1 MADAS
6 TLPTTRSSNGTDSAV
21 ALETDTG
28 TGGGPD
34 VVCATFSCLQPAT
47 NRTAASG
54 NNDNSR
60 RIDKIRFLWLKTNF
74 PELRE
79 AKGQHCD
86 H

>member
-1 MADAS
+1 M
-6 TLPTTRSSNGTDSAV
+6 
-21 ALETDTG
+21 
-28 TGGGPD
+28 
-34 VVCATFSCLQPAT
+34 VCATFSCLQPAT